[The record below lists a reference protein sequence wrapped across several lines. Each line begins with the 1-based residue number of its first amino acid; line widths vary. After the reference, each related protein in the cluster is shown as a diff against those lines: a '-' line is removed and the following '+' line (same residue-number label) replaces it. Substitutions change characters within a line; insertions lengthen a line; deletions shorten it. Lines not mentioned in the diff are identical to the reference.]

1 LNILIAGYQH
11 ETNTFAPTLA
21 GWDAFTAGHTFP
33 AYRRGAGMAASFT
46 GVNIPIGG
54 FIAAAQQHGWHLIES
69 VWAGATPSSY
79 VTADAFDRIADE
91 IVHDVRQAMSTG
103 LDAIYLDLHGAAVA
117 HNADDSEGELLARI
131 RAVTGDA
138 LPIVASLDLHANV
151 THRMLQLADA
161 LVSYR
166 TYPHVD
172 MADTGRLAASLL
184 ERRMQRGTREPL
196 HYQRFP
202 YLIPLNSQST
212 WMQPAKRLYDELIA
226 LDQQHGTVLSFCM
239 GFPAADFAECAPMV
253 WGYGDAAQE
262 AVSALYKSALPAA
275 QWDPGVKSVREA
287 VALAIE
293 RAAHSQQPIVIAD
306 TQDNPGAG
314 GDSNTTGVLH
324 ELLRQGAGERFPGRV
339 AIGMVFDPQAALQ
352 AHAVLPVS
360 KPVSVSVS
368 VPVSEP
374 VLASNQP
381 VVQAFTAQ
389 AAIKIIVTTTIVTSV
404 GKAVPTFTGQLSD
417 APVQGTWTV
426 EHTSDGNCVYTGPMM
441 TGVTA
446 RLGPSAALRLDGIRV
461 AVVSGKAQLLDRQLL
476 RMVGIDAEDMKII
489 VVKSSNHFRADFTPL
504 VANPALD
511 IIVVKAAGPMAADPA
526 DLPWKKLQVSAKLP
540 SI

>member
-1 LNILIAGYQH
+1 MNILIAGYQH

-33 AYRRGAGMAASFT
+33 AYRRGPGMAASFA
-46 GVNIPIGG
+46 GVNIPVGG
-54 FIAAAQQHGWHLIES
+54 FIAAAQEQGWHLVES

-79 VTADAFDRIADE
+79 VTADAFDRIASE
-91 IVHDVRQAMSTG
+91 IVQDVQQAMTSG

-117 HNADDSEGELLARI
+117 QNADDSEGELLARI

-138 LPIVASLDLHANV
+138 LPIVCSLDLHANV
-151 THRMLQLADA
+151 TERMLALSDA

-172 MADTGRLAASLL
+172 MADTGRLAAQLL
-184 ERRMQRGTREPL
+184 ARRVQRGARETL
-196 HYQRFP
+196 HFQRFP

-212 WMQPAKRLYDELIA
+212 WMQPAGRIYDELTT
-226 LDQQHGTVLSFCM
+226 LDAQHGTVLSFCM

-253 WGYGDAAQE
+253 WGYGDAAQP
-262 AVSALYKSALPAA
+262 AVNALYASAVPAA
-275 QWDPGVKSVREA
+275 QWDPGVKALREA
-287 VALAIE
+287 VATAME
-293 RAAHSQQPIVIAD
+293 RASHSSQPIVIAD

-324 ELLRQGAGERFPGRV
+324 ELLRQGAGQRFPGKV
-339 AIGMVFDPQAALQ
+339 VVGMVFDPHAAQQ
-352 AHAVLPVS
+352 AHAVMPVS
-360 KPVSVSVS
+360 IT
-368 VPVSEP
+368 
-374 VLASNQP
+374 NQ
-381 VVQAFTAQ
+381 AAAQ
-389 AAIKIIVTTTIVTSV
+389 QNIAGAAIKTIVTSV
-404 GKAVPTFTGQLSD
+404 GKAVPTFTGQPSD
-417 APVQGTWTV
+417 PPVQGEWTV
-426 EHTSDGNCVYTGPMM
+426 ECTSDGSCVYTGPMM

-446 RLGPSAALRLDGIRV
+446 RMGPSAALRIDGIRV

-476 RMVGIDAEDMKII
+476 RMVGIVPEDMKII

-504 VANPALD
+504 VADPAQD

-526 DLPWKKLQVSAKLP
+526 DLPWKKLVVLAGLP
-540 SI
+540 VDLPLK